1 MFGYAYQVVTNAG
14 KVVKSSVNSLD
25 IPQHLQFHIISNWLL
40 FKKKKKKARKKVLLN
55 AGIQ

>member
-40 FKKKKKKARKKVLLN
+40 LKKKKRARKKVLLN